1 MRLRRTAG
9 RRDSETHIP
18 PLQLVAFS
26 ISACMDRAIVCCLA
40 QVKESSRK
48 EAAFRSKKV
57 LKQGQ
62 ETKDNACNGKQK
74 DSVRKET
81 NAVSGMR
88 VTIVHKKL

>member
-40 QVKESSRK
+40 QGKRVVTKRSCLQVKK
-48 EAAFRSKKV
+48 GV
-57 LKQGQ
+57 
-62 ETKDNACNGKQK
+62 ETGPGDKDNACNGKHK